1 MQEDDGKRERR
12 VRRRRLP
19 GVGVVADLS
28 CLKDCRETDGGTA
41 AERAKL
47 FGLLPREEVDVGGDV
62 IVAREKMS

>member
-1 MQEDDGKRERR
+1 M
-12 VRRRRLP
+12 P